1 MLNGNGSSSHSMD
14 TAVDNSEYSPP
25 DKASSSPRP
34 GSSRRGSKSQK
45 RRTGIEFSIIHVPVE
60 SALTSHG
67 YFILLIAY
75 ISIIKKHYT
84 LKSFK
89 KGITDN

>member
-60 SALTSHG
+60 PHMVILYFLLHTSV
-67 YFILLIAY
+67 
-75 ISIIKKHYT
+75 
-84 LKSFK
+84 
-89 KGITDN
+89 

>member
-45 RRTGIEFSIIHVPVE
+45 RRTGIEFSIIHVPV
-60 SALTSHG
+60 G
-67 YFILLIAY
+67 YSILLIAY
-75 ISIIKKHYT
+75 ISIIHKHYCF
-84 LKSFK
+84 KSFK